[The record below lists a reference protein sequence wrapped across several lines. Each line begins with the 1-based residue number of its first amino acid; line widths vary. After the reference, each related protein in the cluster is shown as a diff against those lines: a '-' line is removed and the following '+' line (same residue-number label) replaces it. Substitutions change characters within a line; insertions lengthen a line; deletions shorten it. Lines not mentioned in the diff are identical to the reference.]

1 MTALLK
7 GVQLTLVPAL
17 DKANFE
23 KHHPGEGRGGA
34 LCEGEGSPS
43 LVGLGGLCIAI
54 NSAAF
59 FSLYRAYVKDIRF
72 FHQFSESTGLI
83 ITS

>member
-1 MTALLK
+1 MPQILAASIVLRFFSLFSRDANVTALLK

-43 LVGLGGLCIAI
+43 LVRGGGA
-54 NSAAF
+54 
-59 FSLYRAYVKDIRF
+59 LYCYK
-72 FHQFSESTGLI
+72 
-83 ITS
+83 